1 MKSLITFWVARPLLV
16 NLLTFFIVFAGLVAL
31 QSIKYE
37 VMPHIDLGI
46 VNITTLQPGAGP
58 EDIEL
63 SISVPLEEEIRKVDG
78 LKKIYSASMEGISV
92 LTLRLDPEVKD
103 KAQTLA
109 DIQKAVDR
117 ANARL
122 PQDLREGKRNPA
134 FVQKQGFG
142 ASERH

>member
-1 MKSLITFWVARPLLV
+1 VKSLIQFWVTRPLLV
-16 NLLTFFIVFAGLVAL
+16 NLVTLFIIFAGLVTL

-63 SISVPLEEEIRKVDG
+63 SISVPLEEEILKVDG
-78 LKKIYSASMEGISV
+78 LKKVYSVSMEGISV
-92 LTLRLDPEVKD
+92 LTVRLDPEVKD

-109 DIQKAVDR
+109 DIQNAVVR
-117 ANARL
+117 ASASL
-122 PQDLREGKRNPA
+122 PQELLE
-134 FVQKQGFG
+134 
-142 ASERH
+142 